1 MEINTL
7 KRISWSNQLEDYFK
21 KTGER
26 AYGYGLLHKQ
36 CEKLYSF
43 RTTIIDLP
51 VIILSTI
58 CGTLSI
64 GNASL
69 FGAENEKLASM
80 AIGGLSLCVGVIN
93 TIGSYFSWAKRAE
106 AHKISSIEYTKLFR
120 FLSIELSLPREERM
134 NCKDLLKSVRESFER
149 LQEIAPLIPQEVLNN
164 FKKKYKNYSNI
175 SKPSE
180 INGLECIIINN
191 KKNITSKED
200 ICEKNEKKTNSIISP
215 SLFPDIQF
223 ETHINPPYIDTSLN
237 TFTSSIKNQNDVVAD
252 IVKTTVD
259 NVILDVV
266 PKHSPSSP

>member
-1 MEINTL
+1 MELNL
-7 KRISWSNQLEDYFK
+7 KRISWSSQLEEYFK
-21 KTGER
+21 RTGEK

-106 AHKISSIEYTKLFR
+106 AHKIASIEYQKLFR

-134 NCKDLLKSVRESFER
+134 LCKDLLKSVRETFER
-149 LQEIAPLIPQEVLNN
+149 LQEIAPIVPIKILNE
-164 FKKKYKNYSNI
+164 FKNKYKQYNNVC
-175 SKPSE
+175 KPSE
-180 INGLECIIINN
+180 INGLENIRIYKKFNKPLANRVVNDILKSSVENVVLDISDGENN
-191 KKNITSKED
+191 
-200 ICEKNEKKTNSIISP
+200 
-215 SLFPDIQF
+215 
-223 ETHINPPYIDTSLN
+223 
-237 TFTSSIKNQNDVVAD
+237 
-252 IVKTTVD
+252 
-259 NVILDVV
+259 
-266 PKHSPSSP
+266 